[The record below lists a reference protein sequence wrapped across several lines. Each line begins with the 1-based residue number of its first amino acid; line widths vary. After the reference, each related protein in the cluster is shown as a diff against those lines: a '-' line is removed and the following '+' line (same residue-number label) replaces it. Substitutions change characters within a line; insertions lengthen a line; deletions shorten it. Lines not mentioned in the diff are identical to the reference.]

1 MIAIANLQRGGGQS
15 NGLGGRTPSKTH
27 MNASQKRQLVMTREA
42 GAAQIIFGSANAL
55 RRAAQP
61 TRDALN
67 QTR

>member
-1 MIAIANLQRGGGQS
+1 
-15 NGLGGRTPSKTH
+15 